1 MSNKR
6 RGLKMVESIAVV
18 GSLGGSVAAFV
29 FQQAIYGLAPVSLSL
44 LLNLINRHDLEQRL
58 QQTQVWEEQIEP
70 LKREIEEIEAAHAQ
84 TQQTVRD
91 AVSREEFSAAIS
103 NLEAIDEQ
111 QKGLRLA
118 LSPIQSRLDDLIEQ
132 FHHRPELE
140 QIENL
145 ANVIVAL
152 KRGIDA
158 LPQPERSQQELTAL
172 RSQVERLSAQLSETT
187 NRHQQNSQRI
197 ERLENVLVRLQRRL
211 TKPQ

>member
-6 RGLKMVESIAVV
+6 RGLKIVESIAVV